1 MPYILKVSVTYAAS
15 SSYNYHMDRNKLI
28 GQRIRE
34 ARARM
39 GFSQQRLAIK
49 MDLSYQQIQKYERG
63 QSNFKIPRL
72 EQLADVLGMT
82 IEELAAPEATKAPAD
97 VAEKE
102 LVSLY
107 RKIKSSPLKR
117 KALKLLSDLSGVL
130 KKL

>member
-1 MPYILKVSVTYAAS
+1 
-15 SSYNYHMDRNKLI
+15 MDRNKLI

-34 ARARM
+34 ARSRM
-39 GFSQQRLAIK
+39 GYSQQRLAIK